1 MFCSDSIVEHN
12 RLLQLKKWLRNCGYP
27 EALINE
33 KFFKAR
39 LQGPAPKPNDCKTV
53 VPFVTT
59 NFANFD
65 SSNITSISKNLF
77 QRSRNDRVTEVF
89 RDFQPIL
96 SLRQPKNLLRR
107 LSKSEFCSSPP
118 ALKDDLEP
126 GLYRCV
132 SNSCLLCK
140 HGYIQECQ
148 SFVTS
153 NETEWK
159 IKCHISC
166 NSKNVIYYLKCTACN
181 FMSYT
186 GKTNDFR
193 KRMNNHKSSCNL
205 GNSSDIFDNH
215 VYNCRK
221 RLNYFDTPMFLIYAF
236 LTVKD
241 PELLIPYE
249 SHIHSLGFDTMN

>member
-1 MFCSDSIVEHN
+1 MNSLNSHDYSLVC
-12 RLLQLKKWLRNCGYP
+12 RRYL
-27 EALINE
+27 A
-33 KFFKAR
+33 FFKAR

-107 LSKSEFCSSPP
+107 LSKSEFCSSTP

-166 NSKNVIYYLKCTACN
+166 NSKNVI
-181 FMSYT
+181 
-186 GKTNDFR
+186 
-193 KRMNNHKSSCNL
+193 
-205 GNSSDIFDNH
+205 
-215 VYNCRK
+215 
-221 RLNYFDTPMFLIYAF
+221 
-236 LTVKD
+236 
-241 PELLIPYE
+241 
-249 SHIHSLGFDTMN
+249 